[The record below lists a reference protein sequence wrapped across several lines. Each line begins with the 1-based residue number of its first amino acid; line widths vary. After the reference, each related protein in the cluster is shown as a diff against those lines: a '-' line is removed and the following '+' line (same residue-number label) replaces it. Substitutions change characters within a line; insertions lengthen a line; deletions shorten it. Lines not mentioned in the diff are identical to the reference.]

1 MTARPTEPGNR
12 VATLVLGSRDSVRA
26 GYASPARYDHYSAA
40 RTIEEALG
48 VAPFTANDAYA
59 TPFNDAF
66 TRRGW

>member
-1 MTARPTEPGNR
+1 M
-12 VATLVLGSRDSVRA
+12 VVGSHGSVRA
-26 GYASPARYDHYSAA
+26 GYVSPGRYDHYSAA